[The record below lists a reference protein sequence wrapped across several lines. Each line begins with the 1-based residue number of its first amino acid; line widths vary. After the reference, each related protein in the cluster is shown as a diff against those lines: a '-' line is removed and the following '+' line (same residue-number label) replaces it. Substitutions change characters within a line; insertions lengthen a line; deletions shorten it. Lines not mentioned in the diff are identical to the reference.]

1 MKSASYFLS
10 CFICTTAIAE
20 IHYVD
25 AVGMSFVPNVIY
37 VNSGDIIHWEYVSG
51 FAHTVTTGTDCLWD
65 GYFHESLASF
75 NPIVEW
81 VIPYDAPAEIPYMCL
96 PHCNQGMTA
105 MIYVTH
111 ACNADVNGDAVV
123 DVSDLLV
130 IIDQWGMTKSPA
142 DINSDGIVNVTDLLE
157 VVGNWG
163 PCQ

>member
-1 MKSASYFLS
+1 MKCMKFLLP
-10 CFICTTAIAE
+10 CFFCTSTIAE

-25 AVGMSFVPNVIY
+25 AVEMSFVPDVVY
-37 VNSGDIIHWEYVSG
+37 VSAGDTIHWEYVSG
-51 FAHTVTTGTDCLWD
+51 FPHTVTTGTGCLWD

-81 VIPYDAPAEIPYMCL
+81 IIPSDAPAEIPYFCL
-96 PHCNQGMTA
+96 PHCNEGMTA

-111 ACNADVNGDAVV
+111 PCTADVNNDATVNT
-123 DVSDLLV
+123 SDLLV
-130 IIDQWGMTKSPA
+130 VIDQWGMVKSPA

-157 VVGNWG
+157 VIGDWG